1 MKGCKAW
8 AKRHTLVIMKN
19 NTTTLHDR
27 SHSNDQAVQDNV
39 FPAGLVVWKV
49 GLDIELR
56 AVAVAMQYGRG
67 AIGLAAKWTRE
78 QLIQWVKQ
86 KSARGEAVYTV
97 YESCGFGY
105 TLHEQLCAAGAHSL
119 VTTPMRLNLER
130 RRKNDR
136 MDARELCVRLSRY
149 LDGQLE
155 EMRPIRIPSRAEQQR
170 RELGRQR
177 EFWKR
182 EVRRL
187 ENHGRALRIEHEHET
202 LEAGWAGP
210 RKWKRLA
217 PQCSEFVREQL
228 TPVMEQI
235 RAAKAQLERLSQQIQ
250 ALVQKEQIPT
260 GLGALTVS
268 LIDGEVCE
276 WKRFLSRKAV
286 SSYTGCCPSEHS
298 SGPVQRFGAIDRHGN
313 KHLRVLLV
321 EAVWRLLKWQPRW
334 HARQK
339 YLMKL
344 RHGARKKI
352 AVALA
357 RQLAIDLWRWR
368 TGRTSA
374 AELGWTLPAASV
386 HQPKQVLE
394 FTNVNLPRQTV
405 PQGGTLL
412 DAAADPTG
420 SSLRMGAF
428 HPKALPQVQARHRG
442 RPNAL
447 RAARIGA
454 GDRETRSLQREAA
467 SCGAH
472 SPLGKSKERKMKT

>member
-1 MKGCKAW
+1 
-8 AKRHTLVIMKN
+8 MKN
-19 NTTTLHDR
+19 NTTTLHDCTLEGIR
-27 SHSNDQAVQDNV
+27 FGGCGNSEAM
-39 FPAGLVVWKV
+39 VWKL

-56 AVAVAMQYGRG
+56 AVAVAIQCGRG
-67 AIGLAAKWTRE
+67 VIGPAVKWSRE
-78 QLIQWVKQ
+78 QLLQWVKE
-86 KSARGEAVYTV
+86 KRSRGEAVHTV

-105 TLHEQLCAAGAHSL
+105 TLHEQLSAAGANSL
-119 VTTPMRLNLER
+119 VSTPMRLNLER

-136 MDARELCVRLSRY
+136 LDARELCVRLSRY
-149 LDGQLE
+149 LDGQSHEL
-155 EMRPIRIPSRAEQQR
+155 RPIRIPSRCEQQR

-217 PQCSEFVREQL
+217 PQCSQFVREQL
-228 TPVMEQI
+228 TPVVGQI
-235 RAAKAQLERLSQQIQ
+235 RTAKAQLDRVRETMET
-250 ALVQKEQIPT
+250 LVKKEQIPT

-268 LIDGEVCE
+268 LIEGEVCQWE
-276 WKRFLSRKAV
+276 RFAHRKAV
-286 SSYTGCCPSEHS
+286 GSYTGCCPSEHS
-298 SGPVQRFGAIDRHGN
+298 SGPIQRFGAIDRHGN

-321 EAVWRLLKWQPRW
+321 EAVWRLLRWQPHW

-339 YLMKL
+339 YLLKL
-344 RHGARKKI
+344 RHGAKKKI

-368 TGRTSA
+368 TGRASA
-374 AELGWTLPAASV
+374 QELGWSLPTFPLSE
-386 HQPKQVLE
+386 QPKPALV
-394 FTNVNLPRQTV
+394 FTKPQPPRQSV

-412 DAAADPTG
+412 DAAADPKG

-428 HPKALPQVQARHRG
+428 HPQALPQVQARHHG
-442 RPNAL
+442 RRSPLAT
-447 RAARIGA
+447 ARIGA
-454 GDRETRSLQREAA
+454 GDRENARAYFNGKPPPAQHSQPGEKTR
-467 SCGAH
+467 
-472 SPLGKSKERKMKT
+472 KRKMKT

>member
-1 MKGCKAW
+1 MQ
-8 AKRHTLVIMKN
+8 N
-19 NTTTLHDR
+19 NTTLHEQNERINFDG
-27 SHSNDQAVQDNV
+27 
-39 FPAGLVVWKV
+39 AGNSRAMVWKL
-49 GLDIELR
+49 GLDVELR
-56 AVAVAMQYGRG
+56 AVAVAIQCGG
-67 AIGLAAKWTRE
+67 GVIGPAAKWSGE
-78 QLIQWVKQ
+78 QLIEWVREKRAQ
-86 KSARGEAVYTV
+86 GEAVHTV

-105 TLHEQLCAAGAHSL
+105 TLHEQLLCAGARSL

-130 RRKNDR
+130 QRKNDR

-149 LDGQLE
+149 LDGQQE
-155 EMRPIRIPSRAEQQR
+155 ELHPIRIPSRAEQQR

-217 PQCSEFVREQL
+217 PQCSDFVREQL
-228 TPVMEQI
+228 EPVVEAI
-235 RAAKAQLERLSQQIQ
+235 RAAKAQLERFTQKIES
-250 ALVQKEQIPT
+250 LVQKEQIPL

-276 WKRFLSRKAV
+276 WKRFCTRKAV
-286 SSYTGCCPSEHS
+286 GSYTGCCPSEHS
-298 SGPVQRFGAIDRHGN
+298 SGGVQRFGAIDRHGN

-321 EAVWRLLKWQPRW
+321 EAVWRLLKWQPGW

-344 RHGARKKI
+344 RHGAKKKI
-352 AVALA
+352 AIALA

-368 TGRTSA
+368 TGRASA
-374 AELGWTLPAASV
+374 AQLGWTLPAAAV
-386 HQPKQVLE
+386 HQPKQVLQ
-394 FTNVNLPRQTV
+394 FTKLNLPRQSV

-412 DAAADPTG
+412 DAEADPIG

-442 RPNAL
+442 RRSLLAT
-447 RAARIGA
+447 ARIGA
-454 GDRETRSLQREAA
+454 SDRENPPHLNEKLPPAEQTQPWQKAT
-467 SCGAH
+467 
-472 SPLGKSKERKMKT
+472 KKQMKT